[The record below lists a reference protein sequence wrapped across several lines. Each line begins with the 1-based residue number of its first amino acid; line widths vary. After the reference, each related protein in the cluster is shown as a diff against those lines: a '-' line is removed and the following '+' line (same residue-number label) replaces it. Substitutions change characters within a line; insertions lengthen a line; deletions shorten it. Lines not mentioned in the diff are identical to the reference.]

1 MTKAARNLLF
11 GLRDSGQR
19 RAVGTLMRLARSI
32 GIVLLALTSD
42 ARAQTVPAPPAPTA
56 KSPAGTVLLYD
67 EVNKLQRRIVSCW
80 SPPASPGAGRAAI
93 IVRLKFDKN
102 GKMIGEP
109 AVSSDPSDQRFAAMM
124 MAVKEAV
131 KRCQPFPLPP
141 GKYDA
146 WRQLELRFDSETLPS
161 ASLRP
166 KSHK

>member
-1 MTKAARNLLF
+1 MTKAASNLLF
-11 GLRDSGQR
+11 GLRDSGRR
-19 RAVGTLMRLARSI
+19 RAVGIRMRLARSI
-32 GIVLLALTSD
+32 GIVLLALTGG
-42 ARAQTVPAPPAPTA
+42 AQAQTVPAPPAPPA
-56 KSPAGTVLLYD
+56 KGPAGTVLLYD

-93 IVRLKFDKN
+93 IVRMKFDKN

-109 AVSSDPSDQRFAAMM
+109 AVSSDPSDQRFAAMT
-124 MAVKEAV
+124 MAVKEAL

>member
-1 MTKAARNLLF
+1 
-11 GLRDSGQR
+11 
-19 RAVGTLMRLARSI
+19 MRSARSI
-32 GIVLLALTSD
+32 GLVLLALTSV
-42 ARAQTVPAPPAPTA
+42 AQAQTVPAPAAPAA

-93 IVRLKFDKN
+93 IVRMKFDKN

-124 MAVKEAV
+124 TAVKDAV

>member
-1 MTKAARNLLF
+1 LT
-11 GLRDSGQR
+11 
-19 RAVGTLMRLARSI
+19 RSI
-32 GIVLLALTSD
+32 GIVLLALTGG
-42 ARAQTVPAPPAPTA
+42 AQAQTVPAPPA
-56 KSPAGTVLLYD
+56 KGPAGTVLLYD

-80 SPPASPGAGRAAI
+80 SPPVSPGAGRAAI

-109 AVSSDPSDQRFAAMM
+109 AVSSDPSDQRFAAMT

>member
-11 GLRDSGQR
+11 GLRDSGRR
-19 RAVGTLMRLARSI
+19 RAVGIRMRLARSI
-32 GIVLLALTSD
+32 GIVLLALTGG
-42 ARAQTVPAPPAPTA
+42 AQAQTVPAPPA
-56 KSPAGTVLLYD
+56 KSPASTVLLYD

>member
-1 MTKAARNLLF
+1 VTKAARNLLF
-11 GLRDSGQR
+11 QLRDSGRR
-19 RAVGTLMRLARSI
+19 RAVGIMMRLARSI
-32 GIVLLALTSD
+32 GVVLLALTSG
-42 ARAQTVPAPPAPTA
+42 AQAQTAPAPPAPSA
-56 KSPAGTVLLYD
+56 KSPGGTVLLYD

-93 IVRLKFDKN
+93 IVRMKFDKN

-109 AVSSDPSDQRFAAMM
+109 SVSSDPSDQRFATMM
-124 MAVKEAV
+124 MAVKDAV

>member
-11 GLRDSGQR
+11 GLRDSGRR
-19 RAVGTLMRLARSI
+19 RAVGILMRLARSI
-32 GIVLLALTSD
+32 GIALLASTSG
-42 ARAQTVPAPPAPTA
+42 AQAQTVPAPPPSA

-124 MAVKEAV
+124 MAVEEAV